1 MRTNKLGIDIVEL
14 EGKPAIKIFNTHLTE
29 YQTFHTAKDLLKKA
43 GVYTEAMKDI
53 AEKAKDKKTNL
64 MPILMD
70 LKFFVVTLD

>member
-1 MRTNKLGIDIVEL
+1 
-14 EGKPAIKIFNTHLTE
+14 
-29 YQTFHTAKDLLKKA
+29 
-43 GVYTEAMKDI
+43 MKDI